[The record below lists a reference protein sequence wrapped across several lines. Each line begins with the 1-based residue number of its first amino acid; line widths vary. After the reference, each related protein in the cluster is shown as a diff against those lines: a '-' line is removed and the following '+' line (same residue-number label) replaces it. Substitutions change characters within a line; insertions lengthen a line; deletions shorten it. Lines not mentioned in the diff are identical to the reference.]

1 MSPTRRFRR
10 CSGPAD
16 RHCRFGGVDAA
27 AFLADL
33 EGKPAA
39 LLALLDDLP
48 SWPDVGNGPVLL
60 AGMGSSFFAADV
72 AARRLRRHGIVAIS
86 ELASVEASLPPSAGI
101 TLIGV
106 TASGRSAETLELLQ
120 AHHGIS
126 RTIALTNGCAAAMP
140 ADDVV
145 HMRAGIES
153 GGVACRSYL
162 HTLVALLALE
172 QQVSG
177 VDLRLMERVKR
188 SAAAIAYLLDRRH
201 GWLPPVI
208 EAIEGTEGLW
218 LLAPAERIGSALQG
232 ALMVRE
238 GPRRVADGCETGNWN
253 HVDVYLT
260 KTVDYRAVLFAG
272 SRFDTDA
279 LQWMRERNSH
289 VVTVGADP
297 EGVSATVRYPG
308 DNDEII
314 ALLTEVLITELIAAH
329 WWHVSQR

>member
-1 MSPTRRFRR
+1 M
-10 CSGPAD
+10 
-16 RHCRFGGVDAA
+16 DAA

-33 EGKPAA
+33 EAKPAG
-39 LLALLDDLP
+39 LLALLDELP
-48 SWPDVGNGPVLL
+48 RWPDVGKGPLVL

-72 AARRLRRHGIVAIS
+72 AARRMRRSGIVAVA
-86 ELASVEASLPPSAGI
+86 ELASVEASLPPSAGL

-106 TASGRSAETLELLQ
+106 TASGKSVETVALLE

-126 RTIALTNGCAAAMP
+126 RTIALTNDSTAAVP

-145 HMRAGIES
+145 HMRAGIER

-172 QQVSG
+172 QQISG
-177 VDLRLMERVKR
+177 VDLRLVERVKR

-201 GWLPPVI
+201 GWLPPVL

-238 GPRRVADGCETGNWN
+238 GPRRVADGCETGDWN

-260 KTVDYRAVLFAG
+260 KTVDYRAVLFTG
-272 SRFDTDA
+272 SRFDGVA
-279 LQWMRERNSH
+279 LNWMRERQSH
-289 VVTVGADP
+289 VVTVGAGPSD
-297 EGVSATVRYPG
+297 VAVTVPYAG
-308 DNDEII
+308 DNDPVV
-314 ALLTEVLITELIAAH
+314 ALLTEVLVAELIAAH
-329 WWHVSQR
+329 WWQASES